1 MQRNITSERSRRRGA
16 VAVMVMV
23 ILMGLLGF
31 AALTV
36 DVGAMYNVRADLQRT
51 ADAAA
56 LAGASA
62 FVTDDMMRVRMGT
75 GGSDVLAAVTSLAA
89 HRTQRYAGMNY
100 SLGTSSSNILSEDLV
115 IGWLNLNNDTSEMIH
130 TNPQPK
136 DFNAVG
142 VTTRRSQAA
151 NGAHTLTFAS
161 LLGFSSTE
169 LGAWAVAVFDDRVS
183 GLTVTDGATDI
194 MPLSMS
200 RAAFDQDLGGG
211 GDQYSYDDAT
221 SSVSST
227 SDGIREIRIYPYPL
241 SGSGYSEG
249 DGNFGMLNIGTGNQ
263 GVEAERDQIEYGA
276 PASDFEL
283 EIGTSQMDF
292 SVGGSANSYDITGSP
307 GLEATLQSTLGTRVG
322 DVVGIFLHDGVTL
335 SGSNATYTISGIRYV
350 RIMAVRLTGQPELRG
365 VFVQP
370 VSFVGSEVQINP
382 EAPSSG
388 GLVGRLTLAR

>member
-1 MQRNITSERSRRRGA
+1 MQKRFTRKRSRRRGV

-62 FVTDDMMRVRMGT
+62 FTTDDMMRVRMGT
-75 GGSDVLAAVTSLAA
+75 GGSDVLAAVTSLATSLV
-89 HRTQRYAGMNY
+89 HQYAGLNL
-100 SLGTSSSNILSEDLV
+100 SFGASSSNVLSEDIV
-115 IGWLNLNNDTSEMIH
+115 TGWLLLNNNTSEVIH
-130 TNPQPK
+130 TNPQPR

-142 VTTRRSQAA
+142 VTTRRSQGV

-169 LGAWAVAVFDDRVS
+169 LGAWAVAVFDDRVA
-183 GLTVTDGATDI
+183 GLTVTDDATDL
-194 MPLSMS
+194 MPFSMS
-200 RAAFDQDLGGG
+200 RAAFEQDLGAG

-221 SSVSST
+221 SLVSST

-249 DGNFGMLNIGTGNQ
+249 GGNFGMLNIGTGNQ
-263 GVEAERDQIEYGA
+263 GVEAERDQIEHGT

-283 EIGTSQMDF
+283 EIGTSQLDF
-292 SVGGSANSYDITGSP
+292 SIGGSANSYDITGSP
-307 GLEATLQSTLGTRVG
+307 GFEATLKDTLSTRIG
-322 DVVGIFLHDGVTL
+322 DVVGVFLHDGVVL
-335 SGSNATYTISGIRYV
+335 SGSNSTYSISDIRYV
-350 RIMAVRLTGQPELRG
+350 RIMAVRLTGAPSLRG

-370 VSFVGSEVQINP
+370 VSFVGSEIQIDP

>member
-1 MQRNITSERSRRRGA
+1 
-16 VAVMVMV
+16 MVMV

-62 FVTDDMMRVRMGT
+62 FTTDDMMRVRMGS
-75 GGSDVLAAVTSLAA
+75 GGGDVLAAVTSQATSLAL
-89 HRTQRYAGMNY
+89 QYAGLNL
-100 SLGTSSSNILSEDLV
+100 SLGSSNSNVLSEDLV
-115 IGWLNLNNDTSEMIH
+115 IGWLLLNNDTTEMIH

-142 VTTRRSQAA
+142 ITTRRSQAV
-151 NGAHTLTFAS
+151 NGAHILTFAS

-169 LGAWAVAVFDDRVS
+169 LGARAVAVFDDRVS

-194 MPLSMS
+194 MPLSMG
-200 RAAFDQDLGGG
+200 RAAFDQDLEAG
-211 GDQYSYDDAT
+211 GDQYSYDDT
-221 SSVSST
+221 ISSVNNT
-227 SDGIREIRIYPYPL
+227 PDGIREIRVYPYPL

-249 DGNFGMLNIGTGNQ
+249 DGNFGILNIGVGNQ
-263 GVEAERDQIEYGA
+263 GVEAERVQIEYGT
-276 PASDFEL
+276 PPSDFEL
-283 EIGTSQMDF
+283 EIGTSQLDF
-292 SVGGSANSYDITGSP
+292 SIGGSSNSYDITGSP
-307 GLEATLQSTLGTRVG
+307 GLEATLETELANRIG
-322 DVVGIFLHDGVTL
+322 DIIGIFLHDGVML
-335 SGSNATYTISGIRYV
+335 SGANATYTITDVRFV
-350 RIMAVRLTGQPELRG
+350 RIMAVKLTGQPELRG

-370 VSFVGSEVQINP
+370 VSYVGSEVQINP
-382 EAPSSG
+382 DAPSSG

>member
-1 MQRNITSERSRRRGA
+1 MQRNITSERSRRKGV

-62 FVTDDMMRVRMGT
+62 FTTDDMMRVRMGT
-75 GGSDVLAAVTSLAA
+75 GGSSVLAAVTASSTSLT
-89 HRTQRYAGMNY
+89 HQYAGLNL
-100 SLGTSSSNILSEDLV
+100 SLGASSSDLLSADIV
-115 IGWLNLNNDTSEMIH
+115 IGWLLLNNDTSEVIH

-142 VTTRRSQAA
+142 VTTRRSQGA

-161 LLGFSSTE
+161 LMGFSSTE

-183 GLTVTDGATDI
+183 GLTVTDGATDV

-200 RAAFDQDLGGG
+200 RAAFDQDLGSG
-211 GDQYSYDDAT
+211 GDQYAWDDAT
-221 SSVSST
+221 SSVSGT

-263 GVEAERDQIEYGA
+263 GVEAERDQIEYGT

-307 GLEATLQSTLGTRVG
+307 GLEATLESELANRIG
-322 DVVGIFLHDGVTL
+322 DVVGIFLHDGVIL
-335 SGSNATYTISGIRYV
+335 SGANATYTIADIRYV
-350 RIMAVRLTGQPELRG
+350 RIMAVKLTGQPSLRG

-370 VSFVGSEVQINP
+370 VSFVGSEVQIDP
-382 EAPSSG
+382 QAPSSG